1 MQTNPQL
8 QLAEKYVNLT
18 GKNIFLTGKA
28 GTGKTTFLHHL
39 KETTSK
45 RMIVVAP
52 TGVAA
57 INARGVTIHSF
68 FQLPFGPL
76 VGIERMEESQ
86 KKLFNRNKIN
96 IIRSLDLLVIDEISM
111 VRADMLDA
119 IDYVLKRY
127 RNRRKS
133 FGGVQLLMIG
143 DLQQLSPVVK
153 NEESA
158 LLRQYYETPY
168 FFSSKALK
176 ETSFV
181 SIELKEVFRQQDENF
196 LKLLNKVRDNE
207 LDTATLTALNKRYL
221 PDFDPKEEEGYITLC
236 THNVNAQNINEK
248 KLKALRG
255 REFVFKAEIH
265 GKFPE
270 YNYPTEYELVVKEN
284 AQVMFVKNDPS
295 PLKLFF
301 NGKIGRITRID
312 NGGIFVQCPDDEEE
326 IFVEPLEWENLSYTL
341 NKNTD
346 EISEEVEGTF
356 KQFPLKLAWAITIH
370 KSQGLTFEHA
380 IIDAQH
386 SFAHGQVYV
395 ALSRCKTLEGMAL
408 KTPIHPYAVIT
419 DNTVKGFT
427 DDIEQNP
434 PTETKFNDDQITYQ
448 KDVLMDL
455 FDFYPLSYR
464 ISNIYRFI
472 EENSGSFLPQTKERF
487 SIMSQLVRTDI
498 NEVSDKFKIQMNS
511 LLEKEENVEQNIEL
525 QGRISK
531 ASHYFSDKLQTI
543 IADPLKNVNLD
554 IDNKELKKRISDM
567 AKNLR
572 EDLKIKQQT
581 LISTKTGFH
590 LSNLLKTKAIAA
602 IEKEPEKET
611 PEKFEELQ
619 TEEILHPELFNYLRE
634 WRLEQ
639 AAELGRPAYFIFS
652 QKVLYELVT
661 YLPTTVSELNKIN
674 GFGKRKVET
683 FGAAILEIIQ
693 RFCREKGIL
702 PDSPS
707 LSVLDNER

>member
-8 QLAEKYVNLT
+8 QLAEKYVNFT

-39 KETTSK
+39 KETVKK

-76 VGIERMEESQ
+76 VGVERMEESR

-127 RNRRKS
+127 RNRRKP

-153 NEESA
+153 NDENA

-181 SIELKEVFRQQDENF
+181 TIELKEVFRQQDEYF
-196 LKLLNKVRDNE
+196 LRILNKVRDND
-207 LDTATLTALNKRYL
+207 LDTATLAELNKRHL
-221 PDFDPKEEEGYITLC
+221 PHFEPKEEDGFITLC
-236 THNVNAQNINEK
+236 THNINAQNINEK
-248 KLKALRG
+248 KLCNLSG
-255 REFVFKAEIH
+255 REFVFKAEIQ

-270 YNYPTEYELVVKEN
+270 YNYPTEYKLVLKEN
-284 AQVMFVKNDPS
+284 AQVMFVKNDPA
-295 PLKLFF
+295 PQKLFF
-301 NGKIGRITRID
+301 NGKIGRITCIEHS
-312 NGGIFVQCPDDEEE
+312 GIFVQCPDDEQE

-341 NKNTD
+341 NKETD
-346 EISEEVEGTF
+346 EISEVVEGKF

-370 KSQGLTFEHA
+370 KSQGLTFERA

-395 ALSRCKTLEGMAL
+395 ALSRCKTLNGIIL
-408 KTPIHPYAVIT
+408 KNPVSRYAIIT
-419 DNTVKGFT
+419 DNTVKDFT
-427 DDIEQNP
+427 NDIEQNP
-434 PTETKFNDDQITYQ
+434 VTESKFNADKISYQ

-455 FDFYPLSYR
+455 FDFYPIFYKIL
-464 ISNIYRFI
+464 NIYNFI
-472 EENSGSFLPQTKERF
+472 CENPGSFLSPTKDKF
-487 SIMSQLVRTDI
+487 DSMVCHVRTEI
-498 NEVSDKFKIQMNS
+498 NEVAEKFKIQIAALMQ
-511 LLEKEENVEQNIEL
+511 KEQNIEHNAQL
-525 QGRISK
+525 QNRIGK
-531 ASHYFSDKLQTI
+531 ASSYFSEKIQSLISD
-543 IADPLKNVNLD
+543 NLNSAHTD
-554 IDNKELKKRISDM
+554 IDNKELKKKISDM
-567 AKNLR
+567 TKKLKD
-572 EDLKIKQQT
+572 DLKIKKQSLQ
-581 LISTKTGFH
+581 SAREGFF
-590 LSNLLKTKAIAA
+590 LDSLLKAKALAT
-602 IEKEPEKET
+602 IEKETEKET
-611 PEKFEELQ
+611 DKKHN
-619 TEEILHPELFNYLRE
+619 EIRNDEIRYPELFNHLKE
-634 WRLEQ
+634 WRAQRAMEM
-639 AAELGRPAYFIFS
+639 GRPAFFIFS
-652 QKVLYELVT
+652 QKTLYELVN
-661 YLPTTVSELNKIN
+661 YLPATVADLNKIN
-674 GFGKRKVET
+674 GFGKTKIET
-683 FGAAILEIIQ
+683 FGDDILKIINS
-693 RFCREKGIL
+693 FSKK
-702 PDSPS
+702 
-707 LSVLDNER
+707 